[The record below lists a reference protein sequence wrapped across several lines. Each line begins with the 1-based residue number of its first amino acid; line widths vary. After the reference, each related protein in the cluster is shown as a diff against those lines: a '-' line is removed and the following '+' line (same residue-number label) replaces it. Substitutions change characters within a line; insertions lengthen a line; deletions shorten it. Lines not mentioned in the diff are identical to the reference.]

1 LKGVRIGKNYKLS
14 SKSDMNRFMKD
25 LKKQIYSDAEREVLS
40 RTYDVECP
48 DCHSQ
53 ISIKPGKSICPI
65 CHNEID
71 FKLDIKYEK

>member
-1 LKGVRIGKNYKLS
+1 MSKNYKLS

-25 LKKQIYSDAEREVLS
+25 LKQQIYSNAEQEVLS

-48 DCHSQ
+48 DCHNQ

-71 FKLDIKYEK
+71 FKLDIKYKK

>member
-1 LKGVRIGKNYKLS
+1 MSSYKLN

-25 LKKQIYSDAEREVLS
+25 LEKQVHQNAEKQILS

-48 DCHSQ
+48 DCHNKL
-53 ISIKPGKSICPI
+53 SIKPGKNICPF

-71 FKLDIKYEK
+71 FNLNIKYE

>member
-1 LKGVRIGKNYKLS
+1 MSRNYDLTNSGMKRFAADLEKQLKS
-14 SKSDMNRFMKD
+14 A
-25 LKKQIYSDAEREVLS
+25 AEQEILS

-48 DCHSQ
+48 DCHSK

-71 FKLDIKYEK
+71 FELNIKYTK